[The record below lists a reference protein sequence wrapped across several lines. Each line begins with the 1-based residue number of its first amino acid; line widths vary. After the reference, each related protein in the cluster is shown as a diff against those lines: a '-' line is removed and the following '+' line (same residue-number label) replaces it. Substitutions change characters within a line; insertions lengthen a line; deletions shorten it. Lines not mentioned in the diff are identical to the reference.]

1 MCGETHRMATNEGKQ
16 TRMWKPKYVI
26 YFKLPYW
33 SPFCSEWRGSRRVD
47 SKSFL
52 FYLLSNLSSRETF
65 CLKSFIYVQK
75 IEKLKMMLL
84 QRKRRWK
91 GTITWP
97 FFFFHYGVLWYPENR
112 WLALIFGTQGEDH
125 CIGTKPR
132 RTCVYKHLHEQ
143 RAFELFNSFFSP
155 PAGVH

>member
-16 TRMWKPKYVI
+16 TRMWEPKYVI

-33 SPFCSEWRGSRRVD
+33 SSFCSEWRGSRRVD

-97 FFFFHYGVLWYPENR
+97 FFFFHYGALWYPENR
-112 WLALIFGTQGEDH
+112 WLALIFGTQGEDR